1 MYENQLMLATHKT
14 PTLRQCLI
22 DMLFLTVMLGI
33 FYALWMGSYPLF
45 TPDEGR
51 YSEVA
56 REMVVTGDYITPR
69 LNGVAFL
76 DKPVLYYWLQAS
88 AIHLFGLT
96 ESALRFWPA
105 LLGILS
111 CLIVYLAGRQF
122 FNRRTAIFAAIILA
136 TSPLYYAASHYA
148 NLDIEVAS
156 LV

>member
-76 DKPVLYYWLQAS
+76 DKPILYYWLQAS
-88 AIHLFGLT
+88 AINLFGLK
-96 ESALRFWPA
+96 EWALRFWPA
-105 LLGILS
+105 LMGILGSLVCYLTGSVLFSRRTGILS
-111 CLIVYLAGRQF
+111 ALIV
-122 FNRRTAIFAAIILA
+122 A
-136 TSPLYYAASHYA
+136 TSP
-148 NLDIEVAS
+148 
-156 LV
+156 